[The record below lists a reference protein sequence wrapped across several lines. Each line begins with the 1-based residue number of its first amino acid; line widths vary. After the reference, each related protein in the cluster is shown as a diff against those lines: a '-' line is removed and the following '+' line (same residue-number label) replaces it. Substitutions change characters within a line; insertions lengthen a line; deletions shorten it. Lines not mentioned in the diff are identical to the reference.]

1 MNQALLLN
9 LAIIAAAIVCMV
21 VLNNPLGLFTL
32 MLLKDLP
39 YGLMLPQVE
48 EEEEDES
55 KPIGFV
61 Q

>member
-1 MNQALLLN
+1 MNQALILN
-9 LAIIAAAIVCMV
+9 LAICVCAIVCLV
-21 VLNNPLGLFTL
+21 VLNNPLGLFVL

-39 YGLMLPQVE
+39 YGLMLPVVADGE
-48 EEEEDES
+48 EES

>member
-9 LAIIAAAIVCMV
+9 LAIIAAAIICSVA
-21 VLNNPLGLFTL
+21 LHNPLALVVL

-48 EEEEDES
+48 EEEEES
-55 KPIGFV
+55 KPIGFI